1 MKIIQALL
9 TKNPYYTAGR
19 KITPQGLMLHSVG
32 CAQPSAEVFTKRWN
46 SEDYTRACIHAFI
59 DANTGDVHQTLPWE
73 YRAPHGGG
81 AVNNTHIGVEMCE
94 SSYIKYIGTSD
105 RFTIID
111 KEKAWAHC
119 TTAYKSAVELFAY
132 LCKKYGLDPIADIIS
147 HNEGGK
153 RGIASKHSDPEHY
166 WTQLG
171 IGYTMAGFRQDV
183 KNAMNGKITV
193 TISKKEDNDMGYPV
207 LKKGSK
213 GDDVKMLQKL
223 LIVSGY
229 SCGKAGVDGDFGN
242 GTEEAVE
249 KFQKDFKLT
258 VDGVAGAETFEA
270 LVNAPLKVASDMKDE
285 YNALY
290 ASADAL
296 RTRILNAVETFDK
309 GGS

>member
-1 MKIIQALL
+1 MNIISALL
-9 TKNPYYTAGR
+9 TNNPYYKQAR

-32 CAQPSAEVFTKRWN
+32 CAQPSAAVFAKRWN

-59 DANTGDVHQTLPWE
+59 DANTGDIHQTLPRE

-105 RFTIID
+105 RFEVINSAAA
-111 KEKAWAHC
+111 KAHA
-119 TTAYKSAVELFAY
+119 TTAYMAAVELFAY

-171 IGYTMAGFRQDV
+171 TGYTMAGFRKDV
-183 KNAMNGKITV
+183 KNAMAGTITV
-193 TISKKEDNDMGYPV
+193 TTSEVKEEEDMGLPT
-207 LKKGSK
+207 LKKGAN
-213 GDDVKMLQKL
+213 GDEVKVLQKL
-223 LIVSGY
+223 LVACGY
-229 SCGKAGVDGDFGN
+229 DCGKAGIDGDFGN
-242 GTEEAVE
+242 GTLSAV
-249 KFQKDFKLT
+249 KAFQKAEGLAD
-258 VDGVAGAETFEA
+258 DGVAGAKTWAA
-270 LVNAPLKVASDMKDE
+270 LCAAPLAGNKDE

-290 ASADAL
+290 ASADAF
-296 RTRILNAVETFDK
+296 RTRILNAVEVFDK
-309 GGS
+309 GKA